1 MVKNGIA
8 VRGIRI
14 SDERGKQ
21 IEMKKK
27 ISLILCIVMLTA
39 VIPAEAFA
47 GLVRGS
53 ATYSEG
59 SVLTGGNGC
68 RYFSSDTA
76 SLGPTGGGLMQIY
89 YFGDDG
95 KKHIVYSYEV
105 EGSKHAYLL
114 KQGGEKYRVYCF
126 EHGLGLSD
134 NGPTYYSKS
143 ASSHPAF
150 AGMKKSEQQN
160 LRYTVLYGYESDAP
174 DKTLS
179 TIGFFDS
186 IYAKRDRGSYNRD
199 DWYMATQILIWEIT
213 QEYRLSASG
222 SDNLNYAGSSKH
234 PVLKYGNGRNI
245 DIHHCYNIIK
255 GKPAEDI
262 YRFMISMIRN
272 RDSRPVKRSF
282 EKETSAKASPVV
294 LSQQEDGTWQAEVAG
309 NPDTVRMYEAG
320 KRDIYGNVTVKN
332 PEGIKGKLTVTKN
345 GRKFTVKWEAPSD
358 SPDMTPSQ
366 ATADGSRCYEIQNSI
381 EGVSRVQGMQLWFRD
396 TKAGNIHDQSL
407 ISGSSYQS
415 RATYFISV
423 TNGRSGQ
430 QDNEGE
436 RVMPAVPEFSFDVSK
451 EDLYGG
457 FDNDTGTARGD
468 GSLAAGYTLYR
479 NGEAVDSVTL
489 DESGSTASLED
500 RPFDDGSAFLEQGCE
515 YGQRIHTET
524 DADGQVIH
532 ECTVMPTD
540 AKWSFSVD
548 YEIRET
554 SVPGGMYMEPEG
566 NTVRKFTVSYEAH
579 AEDVRECALS
589 DVSWSDTKITMK
601 VDTPSGTAQLKGEN
615 DEFADEEGSFFSFSG
630 GTFSYS
636 GAGRGEVFRNDIH
649 TGKIEILK
657 ENENTSV
664 FRDKQSSGTL
674 LSEKS
679 QWKVYLKSGGHEG
692 HAALRYVYDGVLDDM
707 TAVYRVSKTGGGVS
721 CEDTPMKVGKNGK
734 LLVKGVPYGE
744 YMIEEVIADDDNYVL
759 EKFTCTVSECSTYE
773 KYGYSGEG
781 KYDDIYVYG
790 VYDKL
795 QENRVKLEKVNS
807 ETGKKV
813 PMKGTRV
820 RVRYM
825 GDPSLDN
832 PESAAGYGR
841 LLPNGS
847 SITSHDGSDEFVLND
862 AGEFVIRY
870 DLPYG
875 IYQVEEFCVPEGYF
889 LGTYDENGNP
899 SDKRYDS
906 EENENNAVCGGIPG
920 SEYEDLVPYYSIDSN
935 TFQGFREV
943 DEVLNIYTFEV
954 GNEPVHENGNFGQMI
969 DCDGNRSPADP
980 SYSEE
985 DYPYSKVYHTVK
997 LTNSQVRGRIEILK
1011 QGEEFTGFE
1020 EAVDDKT
1027 GIRYLKAVF
1036 EKAAN
1041 LAGAVFGIFA
1051 GEDILLNDG
1060 SQGPMFYSSETDEKI
1075 DIPISARTHSSS
1087 EDEAIKDILGREFT
1101 GSVYETGSAETE
1113 SGGRLWRLLER
1124 KVSEENRNMS
1134 MYVTPCAGPSK
1145 LNYTYETEDSLYRY
1159 RYDVVCTMSYT
1170 PGGVNLTSVRIIKT
1184 VTGRKASATIRGGTP
1199 EVTVDDSTPYT
1210 MGGDSGNPLSSYT
1223 SGRELEGGNAASK
1236 GNELDYGYRAY
1247 VFHADGA
1254 EEEDWDGN
1262 VRDFSSLSEKRYLPS
1277 YFENY
1282 VLKEADF
1289 ERETRDGVTKTS
1301 FEWKY
1306 GAVLAEDAAAGDFAL
1321 IQSGGGYRVLTVSC
1335 TRNGEKLSYEEN
1347 PQWVDSDS
1355 FGNAVSPSD
1364 RYVAMKQSEGWTQE
1378 AWDSTPYVLMEKGGE
1393 YIVLC
1398 TDGDSFIW
1406 NECTSEGDFENA
1418 KVEIFDIR
1426 YTQRSDNDYGFSMSF
1441 DGFDIL
1447 SAADGQKAVTE
1458 ISGQSETR
1466 PEIVTGAGYVH
1477 ERKDGKDVFISEE
1490 REVPVY
1496 LKGEDGVK
1504 TEISTMGEWTKA
1516 LVTVPLDAVSADYDI
1531 VTPQIRASRID
1542 GEGNIEEHI
1551 LDWYSKLSSDRRKH
1565 TAYESDNLIVRSYQ
1579 HRGEADKDV
1588 YYTIE
1593 ILTKNGSDA
1602 PCSVVYGDGYRADI
1616 YQITTDEGV
1625 NSGVIE
1631 VSNIYRTQ
1639 RYAVSDLVSVITSG
1653 DDGRAVSEPLP
1664 LGTYI
1669 VRELE
1674 SPAGYVPE
1682 EKSQEITLSYV
1693 NMHTPLVWKNAVFRN
1708 RYCDVQID
1716 MKKVFENSGSF
1727 MPGSSAVFGIYT
1739 GEKLKNAKEGSL
1751 VGVISF
1757 DKNGNTSEKYRL
1769 PEGIYYVSEITAGTG
1784 YELSDEKFWFRA
1796 GEEDRPEGAVR
1807 IYSEKDGIDGSLYM
1821 KEKGKAVLTFRVSD
1835 RYPMP
1840 SFEGTDLD
1848 REFADEEIT
1857 VKRYADAAVV
1867 TTVIEGNRKITMPGG
1882 KTLNVSVSDYGF
1894 EGQFDGRRISYAPKS
1909 SGYYC
1914 SASLKASAGDDKMT
1928 EVKLELSEERTITA
1942 VISREED
1949 SYFLETAGRK
1959 IKGGEKITLQDGAY
1973 TVFDFSED
1981 GILEMSSYYTLDE
1994 YVSPKGEAGGAECEV
2009 RSSKTQVLER
2019 QSTGTD
2025 AVPVLIN
2032 AGDGPDVK
2040 PVVNR
2045 RKDVPVTPSTAPE
2058 IRTSAYYIHP
2068 GNRTAYASG
2077 SVTVTDVITYS
2088 GFDAGR
2094 TYTAEGEVIDKDCG
2108 RVLASAKKTFTA
2120 DTSGSVEIEYTFDAE
2135 DMKGGEAVIFERIYL
2150 DGRLIASHTDSGDA
2164 MQTVSFPEIGTS
2176 ASDALTGEK
2185 IAFAGR
2191 LTVRDNVLYSGLEKG
2206 REYTVKGEL
2215 HDCKTGKEIYG
2226 TWSEKTFTAEESS
2239 GSIEITFDMDA
2250 EGLEG
2255 RSVAVF
2261 ERIYCDGVLVASHED
2276 ISCAEQTVRLPM
2288 IKTSAGFERGKI
2300 TDRVSYTNLIPGR
2313 EYCVWGTLMDKAS
2326 GKPFLIDGQK
2336 VKGYCFFIPEE
2347 SDGEVTVEFPFDED
2361 RMRGREFVVFETLY
2375 IDNRYKV
2382 AAHHD
2387 INDEKQSI
2395 SVKGAVPQ
2403 GVSAHVKTGIDISV
2417 FKWPTLFA
2425 LMMILLI
2432 FIAVAEMRKE
2442 D

>member
-1 MVKNGIA
+1 
-8 VRGIRI
+8 
-14 SDERGKQ
+14 
-21 IEMKKK
+21 
-27 ISLILCIVMLTA
+27 MLMA
-39 VIPAEAFA
+39 LIPAEAFA

-174 DKTLS
+174 DKTLG

-186 IYAKRDRGSYNRD
+186 IYAKRDREAYNRD

-213 QEYRLSASG
+213 QEYRLSTSG

-262 YRFMISMIRN
+262 YRFMLSMIRN
-272 RDSRPVKRSF
+272 RDSRPVKKSF
-282 EKETSAKASPVV
+282 EKESSAKASPVI
-294 LSQQEDGTWQAEVAG
+294 LSQQEDGTWQAEISG
-309 NPDTVRMYEAG
+309 NPDIVRMYEAG
-320 KRDIYGNVTVKN
+320 KRDSYGNVTVKN
-332 PEGIKGKLTVTKN
+332 PEGIKGKMTVTKN

-358 SPDMTPSQ
+358 SPEMTPSQ

-381 EGVSRVQGMQLWFRD
+381 EGVSRVKGMVLWFRD

-415 RATYFISV
+415 RTTYYFTV
-423 TNGRSGQ
+423 TNGRSVEQG
-430 QDNEGE
+430 DEGE
-436 RVMPAVPEFSFDVSK
+436 RTMPAVPEFSFDVSK

-457 FDNDTGTARGD
+457 FDDDTGTARGD

-500 RPFDDGSAFLEQGCE
+500 RPFDDGSAFLEQDCE
-515 YGQRIHTET
+515 YGQRIHKET
-524 DADGQVIH
+524 GDDGQVTH
-532 ECTVMPTD
+532 ECTVKPTD
-540 AKWSFSVD
+540 AKWSFTVN

-554 SVPGGMYMEPEG
+554 SVPDGMYMEPEG
-566 NTVRKFTVSYEAH
+566 NTVRKFTVTYEAH
-579 AEDVRECALS
+579 AEDVRECAVN
-589 DVSWSDTKITMK
+589 DASWSDTQIALK
-601 VDTPSGTAQLKGEN
+601 VDTPSGTAQLKGTN
-615 DEFADEEGSFFSFSG
+615 DEFDDEEGSFFSFSG

-664 FRDKQSSGTL
+664 FRDKQVSGTL

-679 QWKVYLKSGGHEG
+679 QWKIYLKSGGHEG

-721 CEDTPMKVGKNGK
+721 CGDTPMKVGKNGK

-744 YMIEEVIADDDNYVL
+744 YMIEEVRADDDNYVL
-759 EKFTCTVSECSTYE
+759 EKFTCRVSECSTYE
-773 KYGYSGEG
+773 KYGYSESGR
-781 KYDDIYVYG
+781 YDDIYVYG

-795 QENRVKLEKVNS
+795 KENRIKLEKVNS

-847 SITSHDGSDEFVLND
+847 SITAHDGSDEFVLND

-875 IYQVEEFCVPEGYF
+875 IYQVEEFSVPEGYF

-906 EENENNAVCGGIPG
+906 EEGEKRTVFGGLPG
-920 SEYEDLVPYYSIDSN
+920 TAYEDLVPYYSIDSN

-954 GNEPVHENGNFGQMI
+954 RNEPVHENGNFGQMI
-969 DCDGNRSPADP
+969 DCDGNRSPSDP

-997 LTNSQVRGRIEILK
+997 LSNSQVRGRIEILK
-1011 QGEEFTGFE
+1011 QGEEFSGFE
-1020 EAVDDKT
+1020 EAVDEKT

-1060 SQGPMFYSSETDEKI
+1060 SQGPAFYSSETDEKI

-1101 GSVYETGSAETE
+1101 GSVYETGSIETD

-1134 MYVTPCAGPSK
+1134 MYVTPYAGPSK
-1145 LNYTYETEDSLYRY
+1145 LNYTYETEDNRYSY
-1159 RYDVVCTMSYT
+1159 RYDVMCTMSYT
-1170 PGGVNLTSVRIIKT
+1170 PGGVNLTSVRITKT
-1184 VTGRKASATIRGGTP
+1184 AAGKKASAKIEGGTP
-1199 EVTVDDSTPYT
+1199 EVTVEDVTPYT

-1262 VRDFSSLSEKRYLPS
+1262 LRDFGSLSEKRYLPS

-1282 VLKEADF
+1282 VLTEEDL
-1289 ERETRDGVTKTS
+1289 ENETRDGVTKTA

-1306 GAVLAEDAAAGDFAL
+1306 GEVLSEDASAGDFAVTE
-1321 IQSGGGYRVLTVSC
+1321 SSGGYRVLTVSC
-1335 TRNGEKLSYEEN
+1335 TRNGEKLTYEDN

-1355 FGNAVSPSD
+1355 SGNAVSPSD
-1364 RYVAMKQSEGWTQE
+1364 KYAAMKRSEGWTQA
-1378 AWDSTPYVLMEKGGE
+1378 AWDATPYVLMEKDGE

-1398 TDGDSFIW
+1398 MDGDSFIW

-1418 KVEIFDIR
+1418 KVEVFDIR
-1426 YTQRSDNDYGFSMSF
+1426 YTQRSDNAYGFSMSF
-1441 DGFDIL
+1441 DGFDIS
-1447 SAADGQKAVTE
+1447 SAADGRKAVTE
-1458 ISGQSETR
+1458 ISGQEGAR
-1466 PEIVTGAGYVH
+1466 PDIVTGAGYVH
-1477 ERKDGKDVFISEE
+1477 ERKEGKDIFVSEE

-1542 GEGNIEEHI
+1542 GEGNKEEHI

-1579 HRGEADKDV
+1579 HRGTVDKDV

-1616 YQITTDEGV
+1616 YQITTDEGM

-1639 RYAVSDLVSVITSG
+1639 RYAVSDPVSVISSG
-1653 DDGRAVSEPLP
+1653 EDGRAVSEPLP

-1674 SPAGYVPE
+1674 GPAGYTSGGD
-1682 EKSQEITLSYV
+1682 SQEVTLSYV

-1716 MKKVFENSGSF
+1716 MRKVFENGGSF
-1727 MPGSSAVFGIYT
+1727 IPGSSAVFGIYT
-1739 GEKLKNAKEGSL
+1739 GEKLKNAEEGSL

-1757 DKNGNTSEKYRL
+1757 DENGESSKKYRL
-1769 PEGIYYVSEITAGTG
+1769 PEGTYYISEITAGEG

-1796 GEEDRPEGAVR
+1796 GEEGRPEGAVR
-1807 IYSEKDGIDGSLYM
+1807 IYSVKDGIDGSIFM
-1821 KEKGKAVLTFRVSD
+1821 KEKGKAQLTFRVTD

-1840 SFEGTDLD
+1840 SFEGIELD
-1848 REFADEEIT
+1848 REFADDKIT
-1857 VKRYADAAVV
+1857 VKRDKDAAVV
-1867 TTVIEGNRKITMPGG
+1867 TTVIEGNREIKMPGG
-1882 KTLNVSVSDYGF
+1882 KILNVSVSDYGF
-1894 EGQFDGRRISYAPKS
+1894 EGQFDGRKFSYLPQSA
-1909 SGYYC
+1909 GYTC
-1914 SASLKASAGDDKMT
+1914 SAVLKASPGNDKMT
-1928 EVKLELSEERTITA
+1928 EVKLELSEDRTITA
-1942 VISREED
+1942 VISKED
-1949 SYFLETAGRK
+1949 DGYFLETAGRK
-1959 IKGGEKITLQDGAY
+1959 IKGGETLTLRDGEY

-1981 GILEMSSYYTLDE
+1981 GILEISSYYMMDE
-1994 YVSPKGEAGGAECEV
+1994 YAAPKGEAGGAECEV
-2009 RSSKTQVLER
+2009 RSSRTQVLKR
-2019 QSTGTD
+2019 QSTGSD
-2025 AVPVLIN
+2025 AVPVLVN
-2032 AGDGPDVK
+2032 AGESLDVK

-2045 RKDVPVTPSTAPE
+2045 RKDIPLTPSPAPK

-2068 GNRTAYASG
+2068 GNKTAYASDN
-2077 SVTVTDVITYS
+2077 VTVTDIVSYS
-2088 GFDAGR
+2088 GLDSGR
-2094 TYTAEGEVIDKDCG
+2094 TYTVEGEVIDKAKN
-2108 RVLASAKKTFTA
+2108 RVIAAAKKSFTA
-2120 DTSGSVEIEYTFDAE
+2120 ESSGSVEIEYTFDAE
-2135 DMKGGEAVIFERIYL
+2135 DMKGREAVVFERIYL
-2150 DGRLIASHTDSGDA
+2150 DGRLVASHTDSEDA
-2164 MQTVSFPEIGTS
+2164 MQTVSFAEIRTS
-2176 ASDALTGEK
+2176 ASDRLTGER
-2185 IAFAGR
+2185 IAFAGS
-2191 LTVRDNVLYSGLEKG
+2191 LTVHDSVMYKGLEKG
-2206 REYTVKGEL
+2206 REYTVKGAL
-2215 HDCKTGKEIYG
+2215 YDRKTGKEIYG
-2226 TWSEKTFTAEESS
+2226 TKAEKTFTAEESS
-2239 GSIEITFDMDA
+2239 GSIDIDFEMDA
-2250 EGLEG
+2250 KDYQG
-2255 RSVAVF
+2255 RSVVVF
-2261 ERIYCDGVLVASHED
+2261 EKLYCEGILVASHED
-2276 ISCAEQTVRLPM
+2276 ISCDDQTVRLPA
-2288 IKTSAGFERGKI
+2288 IRTSAGFESGKI
-2300 TDRVSYTNLIPGR
+2300 MDRVSYTNLIPGR

-2326 GKPFLIDGQK
+2326 GKPFLMDGKK
-2336 VKGYCFFIPEE
+2336 VKGYCFFTPEK
-2347 SDGEVTVEFPFDED
+2347 SDGEVTVEFPYDED
-2361 RMRGREFVVFETLY
+2361 KMRGMEFVVFETLY

-2382 AAHHD
+2382 AEHHD

-2395 SVKGAVPQ
+2395 SVEGPVPQ

-2417 FKWPTLFA
+2417 FRWPALFA
-2425 LMMILLI
+2425 LLMILII